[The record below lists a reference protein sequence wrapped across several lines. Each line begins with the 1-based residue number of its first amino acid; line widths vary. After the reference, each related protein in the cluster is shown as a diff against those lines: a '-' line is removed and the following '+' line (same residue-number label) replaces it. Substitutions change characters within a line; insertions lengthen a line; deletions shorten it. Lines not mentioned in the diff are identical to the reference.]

1 MGEIKHINSFTKEE
15 NAFIKEMIS
24 EMIIES
30 DKSLIFY
37 EENKVK
43 NPDQFD
49 ISNKILNLTKVYLHY
64 DKIIFENPNLIF
76 DIIYQKHFYVFT
88 NYLGRIN
95 DMNKLKKRKLKK
107 SIILKI
113 TDLLNQNPHFLKQLD
128 DVEKEFAK
136 LDAANKSTLHLKPIK

>member
-95 DMNKLKKRKLKK
+95 DMNKLKKKK
-107 SIILKI
+107 TEKKYHIK
-113 TDLLNQNPHFLKQLD
+113 NYRF
-128 DVEKEFAK
+128 VE
-136 LDAANKSTLHLKPIK
+136 SKPSFFKTT